1 MFVKIY
7 ICYIYFN
14 GNMLFIKVDSNWCFY
29 VIFMFFDS
37 DICIN
42 IYLLFFDS
50 DFVCRNCLV
59 MFDLLV
65 KVGDYGVVED

>member
-1 MFVKIY
+1 
-7 ICYIYFN
+7 
-14 GNMLFIKVDSNWCFY
+14 
-29 VIFMFFDS
+29 MFFDS

>member
-1 MFVKIY
+1 
-7 ICYIYFN
+7 
-14 GNMLFIKVDSNWCFY
+14 
-29 VIFMFFDS
+29 MFFGS
-37 DICIN
+37 DID

>member
-1 MFVKIY
+1 MLYLFY
-7 ICYIYFN
+7 WNF

-29 VIFMFFDS
+29 VIFMFFGS
-37 DICIN
+37 DIN